1 MRGYSTMS
9 DEDRQSILKQ
19 HQTVYDGYATGNV
32 PSNMTPLTV
41 YDAAGDKEGITVD
54 NNGNVKSYRNH
65 NINEITAKPGNYDA
79 IDPAYE
85 FESDGPQQSMT
96 QLGFG
101 KRPYDFVSKGPS
113 DVYEDELGG
122 GVYGDELEGGVY
134 EDELEG
140 GVYDDIDFDELLSD
154 DEDLQQKRDQIEEKI
169 NESLD
174 MFKRFK
180 KYN

>member
-1 MRGYSTMS
+1 MRGYSIMS
-9 DEDRQSILKQ
+9 DDERQSILKQ

-41 YDAAGDKEGITVD
+41 YDAAGDKGGVTVD
-54 NNGNVKSYRNH
+54 NKGNVKEYTNV
-65 NINEITAKPGNYDA
+65 NINEIAAKPGNYDE

-96 QLGFG
+96 QMGMG
-101 KRPYDFVSKGPS
+101 KRPYDFVSQGPS
-113 DVYEDELGG
+113 D
-122 GVYGDELEGGVY
+122 VY

-140 GVYDDIDFDELLSD
+140 GVYDDIDFDELLQN
-154 DEDLQQKRDQIEEKI
+154 DENLQTQRDQIEESVSK
-169 NESLD
+169 SLD

-180 KYN
+180 NFN

>member
-1 MRGYSTMS
+1 MRGYSIMS

-19 HQTVYDGYATGNV
+19 HATVYDGYAVGNV
-32 PSNMTPLTV
+32 PTNMTPLTV
-41 YDAAGDKEGITVD
+41 YDAAGDKEGVTVD

-65 NINEITAKPGNYDA
+65 NINEITAKPLNYDE

-101 KRPYDFVSKGPS
+101 KRPYEFVSKGPS
-113 DVYEDELGG
+113 DVYEDEL
-122 GVYGDELEGGVY
+122 
-134 EDELEG
+134 EG
-140 GVYDDIDFDELLSD
+140 GVYDDINFDELLSD
-154 DEDLQQKRDQIEEKI
+154 DEELQQKRDQIEEKI

>member
-1 MRGYSTMS
+1 MRGYSIMS

-19 HQTVYDGYATGNV
+19 HATVYDGYATGNV

-41 YDAAGDKEGITVD
+41 YDPAGDKEGVTVD
-54 NNGNVKSYRNH
+54 MNGNVKTYRNH
-65 NINEITAKPGNYDA
+65 GINEITAKPGNYDE
-79 IDPAYE
+79 IEPAYE
-85 FESDGPQQSMT
+85 FESEGPQQSMT
-96 QLGFG
+96 QMGMG
-101 KRPYDFVSKGPS
+101 KRPYDFVSQGPS
-113 DVYEDELGG
+113 D
-122 GVYGDELEGGVY
+122 VY

-140 GVYDDIDFDELLSD
+140 GVYDNINFDELLSD

-174 MFKRFK
+174 MFKRFQ

>member
-19 HQTVYDGYATGNV
+19 HSTVYDGYATGNV

-54 NNGNVKSYRNH
+54 SLGNVKTYRNH
-65 NINEITAKPGNYDA
+65 NVNEITAKPGNYDS
-79 IDPAYE
+79 IDQAYK

-96 QLGFG
+96 QMGMG
-101 KRPYDFVSKGPS
+101 KAPYDFVSKGPS
-113 DVYEDELGG
+113 DVYEL
-122 GVYGDELEGGVY
+122 YGDVEFDDLLDK
-134 EDELEG
+134 EDELNGE
-140 GVYDDIDFDELLSD
+140 E
-154 DEDLQQKRDQIEEKI
+154 DQIEESVNK
-169 NESLD
+169 SLD
-174 MFKRFK
+174 MFRRFN

>member
-1 MRGYSTMS
+1 MS

-19 HQTVYDGYATGNV
+19 HATVYDGYATGNV

-54 NNGNVKSYRNH
+54 GKGNVKVYTNH
-65 NINEITAKPGNYDA
+65 NINEITAKPLNYDE

-96 QLGFG
+96 QMGMG
-101 KRPYDFVSKGPS
+101 KKPYTFVSKGPS
-113 DVYEDELGG
+113 DVYEDEL
-122 GVYGDELEGGVY
+122 
-134 EDELEG
+134 EG
-140 GVYDDIDFDELLSD
+140 GVYDNIDFDELLSD
-154 DEDLQQKRDQIEEKI
+154 DEELQQKRDQIEEKI

-174 MFKRFK
+174 MFKRFQ